1 MTIYNILKNIFTPD
15 VDIRHFVSMN
25 CKLFMPWME
34 CNKRDFCELC
44 ESEILTK
51 GVYIP
56 MDLNELYRLM
66 RKSSCTEIV
75 LTCDGKVI
83 YNGLFGELPSRYLT
97 YEVIGFECDPIY
109 SFYDI
114 YVSKGV

>member
-1 MTIYNILKNIFTPD
+1 MTIYNILKSILVPD
-15 VDIRHFVSMN
+15 TDIRHFISMN
-25 CKLFMPWME
+25 CRLFMTQKE
-34 CNKRDFCELC
+34 CDKYSSCNLC
-44 ESEILTK
+44 EPEILTK

-66 RKSSCTEIV
+66 LKSSCTEIV

-109 SFYDI
+109 GFYDI